1 VKYKGEVEVSK
12 EEIDCLFGWIER
24 LITLENRLSK
34 KRALAHAKNVL
45 SAQEKTHEDED
56 EELEDEDD
64 SLEWEDDEE
73 GDSEEDIKEV
83 HEPVAIKEYKKE
95 DPELLKGKE
104 VARKLFTMWLENFD
118 EEGEQPPRA
127 DTLKDLARNT
137 DGRRLYK
144 YMKDVFDKGGDTTTA
159 IRDLVP
165 NSVSDDVVRHV
176 AENFTQVTS
185 ILFTQLSDFLRYPNP
200 LDQEE

>member
-1 VKYKGEVEVSK
+1 MKYKGEVEVSK

-34 KRALAHAKNVL
+34 KRALAHAKHVL
-45 SAQEKTHEDED
+45 AAQEKTHEDED
-56 EELEDEDD
+56 EELEDEED

-104 VARKLFTMWLENFD
+104 VARKLFAMWLQNFNA
-118 EEGEQPPRA
+118 EGEQPPRA